1 MSFSSPSPVPEDSVN
16 SSDGPVSDDSE
27 ISPQLVDE
35 IPNNSGFDIIDFG
48 PSPTNICV
56 FSVKEIDKYNE

>member
-1 MSFSSPSPVPEDSVN
+1 MRPSPVPEDSID
-16 SSDGPVSDDSE
+16 SSAGPRFENESE
-27 ISPQLVDE
+27 IDAHLVEE
-35 IPNNSGFDIIDFG
+35 IPNISGFDIIDSG